1 MDVKDFPMFT
11 TEFGVAS
18 LILKEIPYRS
28 EAYIIIQDTQQPEQ
42 LLQECIS
49 FCRMCGAEKIYARG
63 HEITQGYPLHCAVY
77 EMRAEVRVDDSKV
90 EMLFPVTEETV
101 GQWRQLMND
110 RLRSV
115 DNAATLE
122 KKDEKEIISS
132 GGAYFVHSSGQLLG
146 AGWLAVNEL
155 KLIASVQSGAGERV
169 LHTLLSLA
177 AGQEVKLDVVS
188 TNERAIRLYEKY
200 GFIKTAERRR
210 WYRVL

>member
-1 MDVKDFPMFT
+1 MFT

-18 LILKEIPYRS
+18 LVLKEIPYRG
-28 EAYIIIQDTQQPEQ
+28 EAYITIQDTQQPEQ

-49 FCRMCGAEKIYARG
+49 FCRMCGADRIYARG

-77 EMRAEVRVDDSKV
+77 EMRAEVRIDDSKV

-101 GQWRQLMND
+101 GQWRQLMNE

-122 KKDEKEIISS
+122 KKDEKEILSS
-132 GGAYFVHSSGQLLG
+132 SGAYFVHRSGQMLG
-146 AGWLAVNEL
+146 AGWLEENEL
-155 KLIASVQSGAGERV
+155 KLIASAQSGAGERV
-169 LHTLLSLA
+169 LHTLLSVA
-177 AGQEVKLDVVS
+177 AQQEVKLDVVS
-188 TNERAIRLYEKY
+188 TNERAIHLYEKY

>member
-1 MDVKDFPMFT
+1 MKDFPMFT

-49 FCRMCGAEKIYARG
+49 FCRMCGADRIYARG

-101 GQWRQLMND
+101 GQWRQLMNE

-122 KKDEKEIISS
+122 KKDEKEILSS
-132 GGAYFVHSSGQLLG
+132 SGAYFVHCSGQMLG
-146 AGWLAVNEL
+146 AGWLEENEL
-155 KLIASVQSGAGERV
+155 KLIASAQSGAGERV
-169 LHTLLSLA
+169 LHTLLSVA
-177 AGQEVKLDVVS
+177 AQQEVKLDVAS
-188 TNERAIRLYEKY
+188 TNERAIHLYEKY

>member
-1 MDVKDFPMFT
+1 MKDFPMFT

-49 FCRMCGAEKIYARG
+49 FCRMCGADRIYARG

-77 EMRAEVRVDDSKV
+77 EMRSEVRVDDSKV

-101 GQWRQLMND
+101 GQWRQLMNE

-122 KKDEKEIISS
+122 KKDEKEILSS
-132 GGAYFVHSSGQLLG
+132 SGAYFVHRSGQMLG
-146 AGWLAVNEL
+146 AGWLEENEL
-155 KLIASVQSGAGERV
+155 KLIASAQSGAGERV
-169 LHTLLSLA
+169 LHTLLSVA
-177 AGQEVKLDVVS
+177 AQQEVKLDVAS
-188 TNERAIRLYEKY
+188 TNERAIHLYEKY
-200 GFIKTAERRR
+200 GFIKTAEHRR

>member
-1 MDVKDFPMFT
+1 MKDFPMFT

-49 FCRMCGAEKIYARG
+49 FCRMCGADRIYARG

-101 GQWRQLMND
+101 GQWRQLMNE

-122 KKDEKEIISS
+122 KKDEKEILSS
-132 GGAYFVHSSGQLLG
+132 SGAYFVHRSGQMLG
-146 AGWLAVNEL
+146 AGWLEENEL
-155 KLIASVQSGAGERV
+155 KLIASAQSGAGERV
-169 LHTLLSLA
+169 LHTLLSLVPE
-177 AGQEVKLDVVS
+177 QEVKLDVVS

-210 WYRVL
+210 WYQVL

>member
-1 MDVKDFPMFT
+1 MKDFPMFT

-49 FCRMCGAEKIYARG
+49 FCRMCGADRIYARG

-77 EMRAEVRVDDSKV
+77 EMRAEVRIDDSKV

-101 GQWRQLMND
+101 GQWRQLMNE

-122 KKDEKEIISS
+122 KKDEKEILSS
-132 GGAYFVHSSGQLLG
+132 SGAYFVHRSGQMLG
-146 AGWLAVNEL
+146 AGWLEENEL
-155 KLIASVQSGAGERV
+155 KLIASAQSGAGERV
-169 LHTLLSLA
+169 LHTLLSVA
-177 AGQEVKLDVVS
+177 AQQEVTPDVVS
-188 TNERAIRLYEKY
+188 TNERAIHLYEKY

>member
-1 MDVKDFPMFT
+1 MKDFPMFT

-18 LILKEIPYRS
+18 LILKEIPYRN

-49 FCRMCGAEKIYARG
+49 FCRMCGADRIYARG

-77 EMRAEVRVDDSKV
+77 EMRAEVRIDDSKV

-101 GQWRQLMND
+101 GQWRQLMNE

-122 KKDEKEIISS
+122 KKDEKEILSS
-132 GGAYFVHSSGQLLG
+132 SGAYFVHRSGQMLG
-146 AGWLAVNEL
+146 AGWLEENEL
-155 KLIASVQSGAGERV
+155 KLIASAQSGAGERV
-169 LHTLLSLA
+169 LHTLLSVA
-177 AGQEVKLDVVS
+177 AQQEVKLDVAS
-188 TNERAIRLYEKY
+188 TNERAIHLYEKY

>member
-1 MDVKDFPMFT
+1 MKDFPMFT

-49 FCRMCGAEKIYARG
+49 FCRMCGADRIYARG

-77 EMRAEVRVDDSKV
+77 EMRAEVRIDDSKV

-101 GQWRQLMND
+101 GQWRQLMNE

-122 KKDEKEIISS
+122 KKDEKEILSS
-132 GGAYFVHSSGQLLG
+132 SGAYFVHRSGQMLG
-146 AGWLAVNEL
+146 AGWLEENEL
-155 KLIASVQSGAGERV
+155 KLIASAQSGAGERV
-169 LHTLLSLA
+169 LHTLLSVA
-177 AGQEVKLDVVS
+177 AQQEVKLDVAS
-188 TNERAIRLYEKY
+188 TNERAIHLYEKY

>member
-18 LILKEIPYRS
+18 LILKEIPYRG
-28 EAYIIIQDTQQPEQ
+28 EAYIIIQNTQQPEQ

-77 EMRAEVRVDDSKV
+77 EMRAEVRIDDSKV

-101 GQWRQLMND
+101 GQWRQLMNE

-122 KKDEKEIISS
+122 KKDEKEILSS
-132 GGAYFVHSSGQLLG
+132 SGAYFVHCNGQMLG
-146 AGWLAVNEL
+146 AGWLEENEL
-155 KLIASVQSGAGERV
+155 KLIASAQSGAGERV
-169 LHTLLSLA
+169 LHTLLSVA
-177 AGQEVKLDVVS
+177 AQQEVKLDVVS
-188 TNERAIRLYEKY
+188 TNERAIHLYEKY

>member
-1 MDVKDFPMFT
+1 MKDFPMFT

-18 LILKEIPYRS
+18 LILKEIPYRN

-49 FCRMCGAEKIYARG
+49 FCRMCGADRIYARG

-77 EMRAEVRVDDSKV
+77 EMRAEVRIDDSKV

-101 GQWRQLMND
+101 GQWRQLMNE

-122 KKDEKEIISS
+122 KKDEKEILSS
-132 GGAYFVHSSGQLLG
+132 SGAYFVHRSGQMLG
-146 AGWLAVNEL
+146 AGWLEENEL
-155 KLIASVQSGAGERV
+155 KLIASAQSGAGERV
-169 LHTLLSLA
+169 LHTLLSVA
-177 AGQEVKLDVVS
+177 AQQEVKLDVVS
-188 TNERAIRLYEKY
+188 TNERAIHLYEKY

>member
-1 MDVKDFPMFT
+1 MKDFPMFT

-49 FCRMCGAEKIYARG
+49 FCRMCGADRIYARG

-77 EMRAEVRVDDSKV
+77 EMRAEVRIDDSKV

-101 GQWRQLMND
+101 GQWRQLMNE

-122 KKDEKEIISS
+122 KKDEKEILSS
-132 GGAYFVHSSGQLLG
+132 SGAYFVHRSGQMLG
-146 AGWLAVNEL
+146 AGWLEENEL
-155 KLIASVQSGAGERV
+155 KLIASAQSGAGERV
-169 LHTLLSLA
+169 LHTLLSVA
-177 AGQEVKLDVVS
+177 AQQEVKLDVVS
-188 TNERAIRLYEKY
+188 TNERAIHLYEKY

>member
-1 MDVKDFPMFT
+1 MKDFPMFT

-49 FCRMCGAEKIYARG
+49 FCRMCGADRIYARG

-77 EMRAEVRVDDSKV
+77 EMRAEVRIDDSKV

-101 GQWRQLMND
+101 GQWRQLMNE

-122 KKDEKEIISS
+122 KKDEKEILSS
-132 GGAYFVHSSGQLLG
+132 SGAYFVHSSGQLLG
-146 AGWLAVNEL
+146 AGWLEENEL
-155 KLIASVQSGAGERV
+155 KLIASAQSGAGERV
-169 LHTLLSLA
+169 LHTLLSVA
-177 AGQEVKLDVVS
+177 AQQEVKLDVAS
-188 TNERAIRLYEKY
+188 TNERAIHLYEKY